1 MMNTLRYT
9 QLTQTRNAVA
19 ENTSNLL
26 LICKLSITFSSI
38 LFTRTNAN

>member
-9 QLTQTRNAVA
+9 QLTQRQNAVA

-26 LICKLSITFSSI
+26 LIHGTVTYCFLHS
-38 LFTRTNAN
+38 